1 MYSTLYFSGDY
12 KMEILGLLGDLLV
25 IILAILIEILII
37 KYLIRYGINYYFDK
51 LTAYEMDFR
60 INDLEL
66 DMITRNEE

>member
-1 MYSTLYFSGDY
+1 
-12 KMEILGLLGDLLV
+12 MEFGDLLGFLFG
-25 IILAILIEILII
+25 IILGVLVEILII